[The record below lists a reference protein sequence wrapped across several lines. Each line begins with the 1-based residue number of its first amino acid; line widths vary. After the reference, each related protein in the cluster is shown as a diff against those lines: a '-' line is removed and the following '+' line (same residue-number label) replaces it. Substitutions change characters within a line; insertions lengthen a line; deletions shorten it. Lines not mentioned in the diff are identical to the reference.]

1 LPRWPPGATII
12 LVRSVGVKMLKNR
25 LNEYIRLAATG
36 ETVLV
41 TDRDEVVAELGPPR
55 SGRASDVADAILA
68 EAVRK
73 GWIAP
78 PLARSDSPPQR
89 RPVTTWATLQ
99 RELADDR
106 DDDRDDDR

>member
-1 LPRWPPGATII
+1 M
-12 LVRSVGVKMLKNR
+12 RSVGVKMLKNR
-25 LNEYIRLAATG
+25 LSEYIRLAATG

-55 SGRASDVADAILA
+55 SGRASVVADAVLA

-78 PLARSDSPPQR
+78 PLAPSDSPPQR
-89 RPVTTWATLQ
+89 RPVTTWAALQ

-106 DDDRDDDR
+106 DDDR

>member
-1 LPRWPPGATII
+1 MLVEVATGSYYCF
-12 LVRSVGVKMLKNR
+12 VRSVGVKLLKNR
-25 LNEYIRLAATG
+25 LSEYIRLAVTG

-41 TDRDEVVAELGPPR
+41 TDRDQVVAELGPPR
-55 SGRASDVADAILA
+55 SGRASTVSDAILA

-78 PLARSDSPPQR
+78 PTAPSDSPPR
-89 RPVTTWATLQ
+89 RLAVTSWQALQ

-106 DDDRDDDR
+106 DDKR

>member
-1 LPRWPPGATII
+1 M
-12 LVRSVGVKMLKNR
+12 RSVGVKLLKNR
-25 LNEYIRLAATG
+25 LSEYIRLAATG

-55 SGRASDVADAILA
+55 SGRASTVADAVLA

-78 PLARSDSPPQR
+78 PTAASDTPPPR
-89 RPVTTWATLQ
+89 LPVTTWGSLQ

-106 DDDRDDDR
+106 DDER

>member
-1 LPRWPPGATII
+1 M
-12 LVRSVGVKMLKNR
+12 RSVGVKLLKNR
-25 LNEYIRLAATG
+25 LSEYVRLAATG

-41 TDRDEVVAELGPPR
+41 TDRDQVVAELGPPR
-55 SGRASDVADAILA
+55 SGRASTVADAVLA

-78 PLARSDSPPQR
+78 PAAPSASPPPR
-89 RPVTTWATLQ
+89 KPVATWRALQ

-106 DDDRDDDR
+106 DDER